1 MDQAETP
8 KRYATK
14 KQVQARYGGVSHMFI
29 KRLLARDP
37 RFPRPFHF
45 PNSSVDFFDLGALEQ
60 YEKECVANPPLRGAP
75 PARTSEPKQRR
86 GA

>member
-1 MDQAETP
+1 MDRAEPP

-29 KRLLARDP
+29 KRLLTRDP

-60 YEKECVANPPLRGAP
+60 YEKECVANPPPRGAP
-75 PARTSEPKQRR
+75 PARTTEPKRR
-86 GA
+86 RRA